1 MIVYK
6 VFEKFNNK
14 EFGKKFSNM
23 RLWRMTGV
31 SSGESP
37 DFEEI
42 RSGTECEKI
51 VKSKGFLVDEF
62 LVGISAIPILVPFR
76 NLDVPVVDADGVSI
90 NVSGAFTVEV
100 NPVREFKNEVLQ
112 NCANGVMQMS
122 DEDITRKLNASS
134 VWDITPIVRHI
145 VNSNNVEKSKVLEQI
160 KLLWKHGIEA
170 FHDASLMESLPSWWK
185 VTGIKLEAGPGS
197 SKYIEEVESI
207 LSANEKQVEDQNSKQ
222 KEELDEYLKTLIG
235 EVKKPWMERIR
246 DLLTNPV
253 KCARKAVV
261 FGLCTFVALILCVK
275 GCNKLI
281 EFAGG
286 GKSNLVDCSVAFE
299 DGENSDSSKLEK
311 WLFECRL
318 SDELRERTGGGYGT
332 FIYGEKYALERSQ
345 AEQFLAWCYSYVRE
359 NRGTLEIRGKHRRR
373 AGLGE
378 ILQIGEHSHHL
389 VVGMESAYTPDHC
402 KLVIEGK
409 DTGGVLAKRMQRI
422 FLSKGRKGND
432 GEIEYQIAV
441 RADQL
446 AKLYRHL
453 QNDRELIDTLQL
465 ELDMPESNEIRL
477 YVNRDS
483 TPREYTLD
491 VSKLRGKNREYV
503 AHVENVFR
511 CEFGTRDTIVR
522 RYRDR
527 QMSVFLKKLSSSNI
541 VDFVQAPD
549 RLTFRVNLGCI
560 APDEFKGKS
569 IEELEKLIDSF
580 WNSPSQE
587 MKRYSGIISSY
598 NRIVGDFKPYAVPDA
613 IPLTAEVAVYEQLSR
628 KIEAFRTPVEK
639 GLMATETFLR
649 DYVTHPFWRAGLSVP
664 AYADEHAANLGNV
677 AAGYKSLRKSI
688 SDLLGQI
695 AARKNGNEAM
705 KRGEDIRKHFLEE
718 ETKFW
723 KKVSELESER
733 AECASREAVLRKFA
747 ADLNS
752 VQHIARNKLL
762 DIRKWVDYKEERM
775 IKAKERGRELRIYFE
790 DMLANADSGLSIRY
804 DSVLGKQVV
813 SRCQGV
819 TRNAFDEIKQL
830 VARQEQKLSSRAG
843 GRSSKEFLEDM
854 QNKSFIVSEQQ
865 EANAYIK
872 QLRGW
877 LSRFS
882 L

>member
-1 MIVYK
+1 M
-6 VFEKFNNK
+6 
-14 EFGKKFSNM
+14 
-23 RLWRMTGV
+23 
-31 SSGESP
+31 
-37 DFEEI
+37 
-42 RSGTECEKI
+42 
-51 VKSKGFLVDEF
+51 
-62 LVGISAIPILVPFR
+62 
-76 NLDVPVVDADGVSI
+76 
-90 NVSGAFTVEV
+90 
-100 NPVREFKNEVLQ
+100 
-112 NCANGVMQMS
+112 
-122 DEDITRKLNASS
+122 
-134 VWDITPIVRHI
+134 
-145 VNSNNVEKSKVLEQI
+145 
-160 KLLWKHGIEA
+160 
-170 FHDASLMESLPSWWK
+170 
-185 VTGIKLEAGPGS
+185 
-197 SKYIEEVESI
+197 
-207 LSANEKQVEDQNSKQ
+207 
-222 KEELDEYLKTLIG
+222 
-235 EVKKPWMERIR
+235 
-246 DLLTNPV
+246 
-253 KCARKAVV
+253 
-261 FGLCTFVALILCVK
+261 CTFVALILCVK

-311 WLFECRL
+311 WLFERRL
-318 SDELRERTGGGYGT
+318 SDELRERTGGVYGVFT
-332 FIYGEKYALERSQ
+332 YGEKYALERSQ

-373 AGLGE
+373 AGLRE
-378 ILQIGEHSHHL
+378 VLQIGEHSHHL
-389 VVGMESAYTPDHC
+389 VVGMEGVYTPDHC
-402 KLVIEGK
+402 RLVIEGK

-422 FLSKGRKGND
+422 FLSKGRKGKD
-432 GEIEYQIAV
+432 GAIEYQIAV

-465 ELDMPESNEIRL
+465 ELDMPEPNEIRL

-527 QMSVFLKKLSSSNI
+527 QMSAFLKKLSSSNI

-549 RLTFRVNLGCI
+549 RLTFRVNLRGV
-560 APDEFKGKS
+560 APGEFKGKTN
-569 IEELEKLIDSF
+569 EELEKLIDSF

-587 MKRYSGIISSY
+587 MERYSGIISSY

-628 KIEAFRTPVEK
+628 KIEAFCAPVEK
-639 GLMATETFLR
+639 GLMATEVFLR

-752 VQHIARNKLL
+752 VQQIARNKLL

-830 VARQEQKLSSRAG
+830 VARQEQKLLSRAG

-877 LSRFS
+877 LSRLS

>member
-6 VFEKFNNK
+6 VFEKFNDK
-14 EFGKKFSNM
+14 ELGKKFSHM
-23 RLWRMTGV
+23 KLWRMTGV
-31 SSGESP
+31 SSGESSV
-37 DFEEI
+37 FEEI
-42 RSGTECEKI
+42 RSFEECKKI

-62 LVGISAIPILVPFR
+62 LVGISAIPFSVSFR

-100 NPVREFKNEVLQ
+100 KPCPEFRNEVLQ
-112 NCANGVMQMS
+112 NRANGVMQMS
-122 DEDITRKLNASS
+122 DEGITRKFDASS
-134 VWDITPIVRHI
+134 VWDVAPIVRHI
-145 VNSNNVEKSKVLEQI
+145 VNSNNVEKSKVFEQI

-170 FHDASLMESLPSWWK
+170 FDDASLKESLPSWWK
-185 VTGIKLEAGPGS
+185 VTGIKLDAGPGS

-207 LSANEKQVEDQNSKQ
+207 LNANGKEVEDRIRERK
-222 KEELDEYLKTLIG
+222 KELAEYWGGGIVDVGKT
-235 EVKKPWMERIR
+235 WMERIFEVVK
-246 DLLTNPV
+246 NPV
-253 KCARKAVV
+253 KCARKAIV

-299 DGENSDSSKLEK
+299 DGEDSDSSKLEK

-318 SDELRERTGGGYGT
+318 SDELRERTGGGYGAFT
-332 FIYGEKYALERSQ
+332 YGEKYALERSQ

-359 NRGTLEIRGKHRRR
+359 NRGTLEVRGKHRRR
-373 AGLGE
+373 AGLRE
-378 ILQIGEHSHHL
+378 VLQIGEHSHHL
-389 VVGMESAYTPDHC
+389 VVGMEGAYTPDRC
-402 KLVIEGK
+402 RLVIEGK
-409 DTGGVLAKRMQRI
+409 DAGGVLAKRMQRI
-422 FLSKGRKGND
+422 FLSKGRKGKD
-432 GEIEYQIAV
+432 GAIEYQIAV

-465 ELDMPESNEIRL
+465 ELDMPEPNEIRL

-527 QMSVFLKKLSSSNI
+527 QMSAFLKKLSSSNI

-549 RLTFRVNLGCI
+549 RLTFRVNLRGV
-560 APDEFKGKS
+560 APGEFKGKS

-639 GLMATETFLR
+639 GLMATEAFLR

-752 VQHIARNKLL
+752 VQQIARNKLL

-804 DSVLGKQVV
+804 DSVLGRQVV

>member
-6 VFEKFNNK
+6 VFEKFNDK
-14 EFGKKFSNM
+14 ELGKKFSHM

-31 SSGESP
+31 SSGESSV
-37 DFEEI
+37 FEEI
-42 RSGTECEKI
+42 RSFKECKKI

-62 LVGISAIPILVPFR
+62 LVGISAIPFSVPFR
-76 NLDVPVVDADGVSI
+76 NLNVPVVDAGESI

-100 NPVREFKNEVLQ
+100 KPCPEFRNEVLH
-112 NCANGVMQMS
+112 NHSNGVMQMS
-122 DEDITRKLNASS
+122 DEDITRNFNASTE
-134 VWDITPIVRHI
+134 WDVAPIVRHI
-145 VNSNNVEKSKVLEQI
+145 VNSNNVEKSKALEQI
-160 KLLWKHGIEA
+160 KLLWMHGIEA
-170 FHDASLMESLPSWWK
+170 FDDASLKESLPSWWK
-185 VTGIKLEAGPGS
+185 VTGIKLDAGPGS
-197 SKYIEEVESI
+197 SKYIEKVESI
-207 LSANEKQVEDQNSKQ
+207 LNANEKKVEDQKG
-222 KEELDEYLKTLIG
+222 KLKKELDEYWNKIG
-235 EVKKPWMERIR
+235 
-246 DLLTNPV
+246 
-253 KCARKAVV
+253 KCARKAIV
-261 FGLCTFVALILCVK
+261 FGLCTFVALILCIK
-275 GCNKLI
+275 GGNKLI

-311 WLFECRL
+311 WLFERRL
-318 SDELRERTGGGYGT
+318 SDELRERTGGVYGAFT
-332 FIYGEKYALERSQ
+332 YGEKYALERSQ

-373 AGLGE
+373 AGLRE
-378 ILQIGEHSHHL
+378 VLQIGEHSHHL
-389 VVGMESAYTPDHC
+389 VVGMEGAYTPDRC
-402 KLVIEGK
+402 RLVIEGK

-422 FLSKGRKGND
+422 FLSKGCKGKD
-432 GEIEYQIAV
+432 GAIEYQIAV

-446 AKLYRHL
+446 AKLYQHL

-465 ELDMPESNEIRL
+465 ELDMPEPNEIRL

-503 AHVENVFR
+503 VHVENVFR

-527 QMSVFLKKLSSSNI
+527 QMSAFLKKLSSSNI

-598 NRIVGDFKPYAVPDA
+598 NRIVGDFKPYAAPDA

-628 KIEAFRTPVEK
+628 KIESFRTPVEK
-639 GLMATETFLR
+639 GLMATEAFLR

-752 VQHIARNKLL
+752 VQQIARNKLL